1 MQNQRRLSAGAAIPK
16 APAVKRR
23 MSRHGSVL
31 IETTPRQIPWD
42 LIDRLLVPIIGCHAA
57 AIVCSGVFNFLGISQ
72 VSAFVLFLF
81 FSILTVGAAIG
92 FHSLK
97 VSSLGKAVLIT
108 GCESPLARALAR
120 RLDDLGF
127 IVFAGFKA
135 LDESAEAEMLKAL
148 SSGRLKP
155 IQLDVSSEVQ
165 MLEASLTI
173 AENLPEGADGLWA
186 LVHCDV
192 WCALGE
198 LEWIPFPVMRKS
210 FDINVLGASR
220 LSQIM
225 LPLIRRANGRLV
237 FLSSAIAHIPS
248 PVRGIQ
254 CATQAAIEGLASC
267 LRHELKTRAVNVS
280 IVCASEFSSGDAW
293 LDDSKMMDQAKA
305 MWEQLS
311 DEQKS
316 VYGEDYFE
324 TAIRSLEKYT
334 NTDGDFHS
342 TVRALTDAIIR
353 SFPLFRYTP
362 LSRYEKLQTIVSEH
376 LPRSVYEL
384 FYPN

>member
-1 MQNQRRLSAGAAIPK
+1 MQSSNKQSGAIPK
-16 APAVKRR
+16 APPVRRR

-57 AIVCSGVFNFLGISQ
+57 AIVCSAVFNFLGISQ

-81 FSILTVGAAIG
+81 FAILTVGAAIG

-97 VSSLGKAVLIT
+97 VSPLGKAVLIT

-127 IVFAGFKA
+127 TVFAGFKN
-135 LDESAEAEMLKAL
+135 LEESVEAGMLKAL
-148 SSGRLKP
+148 SSGRLKT

-165 MLEASLTI
+165 MLEASLFIT
-173 AENLPEGADGLWA
+173 ENLPEDAGAGLWA
-186 LVHCDV
+186 LVHCEM

-220 LSQIM
+220 LTQIM
-225 LPLIRRANGRLV
+225 LPLIRRANGRVV

-254 CATQAAIEGLASC
+254 CATQAAIEGLATC
-267 LRHELKTRAVNVS
+267 LRHELKSRTVNVS
-280 IVCASEFSSGDAW
+280 IICASEFSSGNAW

-311 DEQKS
+311 EEQKS
-316 VYGEDYFE
+316 AYGEDYFE
-324 TAIRSLEKYT
+324 TAIRSLENYT

-362 LSRYEKLQTIVSEH
+362 LSRYEKLQTLVSEH

-384 FYPN
+384 FYSN